1 MTRPIT
7 SHIIEYDP
15 VQNVIFTVNIV
26 IYGVRCL
33 QGNNSNNFKENTRY
47 NIEQNDFTDNINQCI
62 ILWKNVPKKGMLFY
76 KRSITLLLD
85 YTYLELDKFLHD
97 LSLEKILNY
106 KRYIYMI
113 IIIFTNVCPF
123 SELCCVQKSDN
134 RFSTRAHGFCD
145 MECQCTI

>member
-1 MTRPIT
+1 MDAAVILHRNKHLKANTRPSVDFYMTRPIT
-7 SHIIEYDP
+7 SHIIEYDT
-15 VQNVIFTVNIV
+15 VQNVTFTVNIV

-47 NIEQNDFTDNINQCI
+47 NIKQNDFTDNINQCI

-106 KRYIYMI
+106 KRYIY
-113 IIIFTNVCPF
+113 
-123 SELCCVQKSDN
+123 DN
-134 RFSTRAHGFCD
+134 NNFYKCLP
-145 MECQCTI
+145 I

>member
-7 SHIIEYDP
+7 SYIIEYDT
-15 VQNVIFTVNIV
+15 VQNVTFTVNIV

-33 QGNNSNNFKENTRY
+33 QGNNSNNFKENTQY

-76 KRSITLLLD
+76 KWSITLLLD

-106 KRYIYMI
+106 KRYIY
-113 IIIFTNVCPF
+113 
-123 SELCCVQKSDN
+123 DN
-134 RFSTRAHGFCD
+134 NNFYKCLP
-145 MECQCTI
+145 I

>member
-7 SHIIEYDP
+7 SHIIEYD
-15 VQNVIFTVNIV
+15 VIFTVNIV

-85 YTYLELDKFLHD
+85 YTYLELDRF
-97 LSLEKILNY
+97 
-106 KRYIYMI
+106 YMI
-113 IIIFTNVCPF
+113 Y
-123 SELCCVQKSDN
+123 LWKKS
-134 RFSTRAHGFCD
+134 
-145 MECQCTI
+145 

>member
-1 MTRPIT
+1 MF
-7 SHIIEYDP
+7 
-15 VQNVIFTVNIV
+15 Q
-26 IYGVRCL
+26 
-33 QGNNSNNFKENTRY
+33 
-47 NIEQNDFTDNINQCI
+47 
-62 ILWKNVPKKGMLFY
+62 KKGMLFY

-85 YTYLELDKFLHD
+85 YTYLDLDKFLHD

-106 KRYIYMI
+106 KRYIYDNNNFYKCLPI
-113 IIIFTNVCPF
+113 